1 MRLKLTKESTM
12 AVTTRSITF
21 PDFDHFEKENGQ
33 VDGMEYAT
41 HKLYKNNVLLV
52 EMTYYFNFVDT
63 IPRKWPVKVTIKEH
77 VPCLVEDRVT
87 E

>member
-1 MRLKLTKESTM
+1 MT
-12 AVTTRSITF
+12 VTVRSITF

-41 HKLYKNNVLLV
+41 HKCYQGDKLVV

-63 IPRKWPVKVTIKEH
+63 IPRKWPVKVTIKDYTNSLEET
-77 VPCLVEDRVT
+77 VIT